1 MRSVDWASL
10 VGTLFFLSLEL
21 PHKIRL
27 KSYKLTLGFLI
38 SISTCLLSNITRC
51 HPVLFLYPSVRVIRC
66 LGLDSSHLSIL
77 LPPIG
82 LQLSPSSY
90 ILSSYCGSPS

>member
-51 HPVLFLYPSVRVIRC
+51 QATRF
-66 LGLDSSHLSIL
+66 SSSIL
-77 LPPIG
+77 LYE
-82 LQLSPSSY
+82 LS
-90 ILSSYCGSPS
+90 GA